1 MSRTIALAGKGGTGK
16 TTLAALII
24 RYLLRNGHGPV
35 LAVDADSNSTLN
47 LALDVRV
54 EKTVGGIRE
63 DMTEQIKEGDIPPGM
78 SKDTYVEY
86 QLQQAL
92 VEARGFDLLVMGR
105 PEGPGCYCYANNL
118 LRRHIDVLSKNYPFV
133 VVDNEAGMEHLS
145 RRTTQKVDLMFIVS
159 EPSLVGVLTAGRI
172 MGLSRE
178 LQLAVGGTRL
188 IINRSDNDIPEAVW
202 RSVKEQGLD
211 PATILPADQM
221 ILDYGTEGR
230 SLLELPD
237 DSPAVQAV
245 DKLCRDLVTP

>member
-24 RYLLRNGHGPV
+24 SYLIRNGQGPV
-35 LAVDADSNSTLN
+35 LAVDADPNSTLN
-47 LALDVRV
+47 LVLDVRV
-54 EKTVGGIRE
+54 DRTIGSMRE
-63 DMTEQIKEGDIPPGM
+63 DITEQIKDGDIPPGI
-78 SKDTYVEY
+78 SKETYVEY

-118 LRRHIDVLSKNYPFV
+118 LRRHIDALSRHYPYV

-145 RRTTQKVDLMFIVS
+145 RRTTQKIDLMFIVS
-159 EPSLVGVLTAGRI
+159 EPTLLGVLTAGRI
-172 MGLSRE
+172 KRLSRE
-178 LQLAVGGTRL
+178 LKLDVARSRL
-188 IINRSDNDIPEAVW
+188 VINRSGEIPEDLRQSVREQSLEPAAV
-202 RSVKEQGLD
+202 
-211 PATILPADQM
+211 LPADQT
-221 ILDYGTEGR
+221 ILKYGDEGR

-245 DKLCRDLVTP
+245 NKLCQELVIQD